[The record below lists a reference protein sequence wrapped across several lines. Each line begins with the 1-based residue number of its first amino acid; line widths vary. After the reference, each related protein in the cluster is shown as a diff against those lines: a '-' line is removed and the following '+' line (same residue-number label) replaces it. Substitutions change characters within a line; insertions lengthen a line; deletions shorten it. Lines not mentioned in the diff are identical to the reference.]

1 MDFSFTAEQDLLR
14 DTVTEFL
21 AARYDLESSRA
32 AARVGAGWQPEIW
45 RGLAEEVGI
54 LGAGLP
60 ESVGGIGGGPVET
73 MIIAEALGGALVVEP
88 YVDTVVVGGGLL
100 RRADGK
106 RAEDLLSGIAAGE
119 VITGF
124 AALEP
129 RSGYDYTKVATTARR
144 EGEDWILDGVK
155 IVVTAAPL
163 ATHLLVS
170 ARLDSGEI
178 ALFAVDFDPAD
189 PPAGLTAQTYRTIDE
204 RRAADLAFEGLRLP
218 ADALL
223 IGNAADAIAATLD
236 EAIAAVC
243 AEAVGIMRKVVA
255 DTVEY
260 TKQRKQFG
268 VPIASFQALQHRMV
282 NMHLELEQAIA
293 ATYLVTLKLDA
304 APADRAK
311 AASAAK
317 ATIGRA
323 ARLIGQEAV
332 QLHGA
337 MGMTEELAIGH
348 FFKRLTA
355 VQHEFG
361 STDQHITRYAA
372 LTRP

>member
-1 MDFSFTAEQDLLR
+1 MDFSFTAEQELLR

-21 AARYDLESSRA
+21 AARYRLEPSRA
-32 AARVGAGWQPEIW
+32 AARTGAGWQPEIW

-54 LGAGLP
+54 LGASLP
-60 ESVGGIGGGPVET
+60 ESAGDIGGGPVET
-73 MIIAEALGGALVVEP
+73 MIISEALGAALVLEP

-100 RRADGK
+100 KRSTGK

-119 VITGF
+119 VVTGF

-129 RSGYDYTKVATTARR
+129 RSGYDYTDVATTAVRDGDDWLLT
-144 EGEDWILDGVK
+144 GEK
-155 IVVTAAPL
+155 TVVTSAPI
-163 ATHLLVS
+163 ATHLLVT
-170 ARLDSGEI
+170 AAVDGDI
-178 ALFAVDFDPAD
+178 ALFVVDVDAAAA
-189 PPAGLTAQTYRTIDE
+189 PPAGLTARSYRTIDE
-204 RRAADLAFEGLRLP
+204 RPAADLSFENLRVP

-223 IGNAADAIAATLD
+223 LAQAGAAIAATVD

-243 AEAVGIMRKVVA
+243 AETVGAMRKVVA
-255 DTVEY
+255 DTVAY
-260 TKQRKQFG
+260 TKQRRQFG

-282 NMHLELEQAIA
+282 DMLLELEQAVA

-304 APADRAK
+304 PAPERAR

-323 ARLIGQEAV
+323 ARRIGQESV

-355 VQHEFG
+355 VQYEFG
-361 STDQHITRYAA
+361 STDQHISRYAA

>member
-1 MDFSFTAEQDLLR
+1 MDFNFTPEQDMLR
-14 DTVTEFL
+14 ATVTEFL
-21 AARYDLESSRA
+21 AARYDLESSRT

-45 RGLAEEVGI
+45 RKLAEEVGI
-54 LGAGLP
+54 LGASLP

-88 YVDTVVVGGGLL
+88 YIDTVVVGGGLL
-100 RRADGK
+100 QRANGK

-119 VITGF
+119 VITAF

-129 RSGYDYTKVATTARR
+129 HAGYDYQQVSATARR
-144 EGEDWILDGVK
+144 DGDGWVLDGTK
-155 IVVTAAPL
+155 IVVTTAPL
-163 ATHLLVS
+163 ATHLLVT
-170 ARLDSGEI
+170 ARLESGEI
-178 ALFAVDFDPAD
+178 ALFVVDFDASNL
-189 PPAGLTAQTYRTIDE
+189 PAGITIDTYRTIDE
-204 RRAADLAFEGLRLP
+204 RPAADLTFTGLRLP

-223 IGNAADAIAATLD
+223 LDNAAAAVTATLD

-243 AEAVGIMRKVVA
+243 AEAVGVMRKVLG

-260 TKQRKQFG
+260 TKQRQQFG

-282 NMHLELEQAIA
+282 NMLLELEQAIA

-304 APADRAK
+304 DPTERAK

-323 ARLIGQEAV
+323 ARLIGQEGV

-348 FFKRLTA
+348 QFKRLTA
-355 VQHEFG
+355 VQNEYG
-361 STDQHITRYAA
+361 STDFHIARYAA

>member
-1 MDFSFTAEQDLLR
+1 MDFSFTAEQELLR

-21 AARYDLESSRA
+21 TARYPLEASRA
-32 AARVGAGWQPEIW
+32 AARTGAGWQPEIW

-54 LGAGLP
+54 LGASLP
-60 ESVGGIGGGPVET
+60 ESAGGIGGGPVET
-73 MIIAEALGGALVVEP
+73 MIIAEALGAALVLEP

-100 RRADGK
+100 RRATGK
-106 RAEDLLSGIAAGE
+106 RADDLLAGIAAGE
-119 VITGF
+119 VVTGF

-129 RSGYDYTKVATTARR
+129 RSGYDYTTVTATAVRDGADWVIT
-144 EGEDWILDGVK
+144 GEK
-155 IVVTAAPL
+155 TVVTAAPL
-163 ATHLLVS
+163 ATHLLVT
-170 ARLDSGEI
+170 AVADGEI
-178 ALFAVDFDPAD
+178 ALFAVDGDPAA
-189 PPAGLTAQTYRTIDE
+189 PPAGLTARAYRTIDE
-204 RRAADLAFEGLRLP
+204 RQAADLTFDGVRVP

-223 IGNAADAIAATLD
+223 LASAGEAIAATVD

-243 AEAVGIMRKVVA
+243 AETVGAMRKVVD
-255 DTVEY
+255 DTVAY
-260 TKQRKQFG
+260 AKQRRQFG
-268 VPIASFQALQHRMV
+268 VPIGSFQALQHRMV
-282 NMHLELEQAIA
+282 DMLLELEQAVA

-304 APADRAK
+304 PAAERAR

-317 ATIGRA
+317 ATVGRA
-323 ARLIGQEAV
+323 ARRIGQESV

-355 VQHEFG
+355 VQYEFG
-361 STDQHITRYAA
+361 TTDQHIARYAS

>member
-1 MDFSFTAEQDLLR
+1 MDFNFTPEQEMLR
-14 DTVTEFL
+14 NTVTEFL

-45 RGLAEEVGI
+45 RKLAEEVGI
-54 LGAGLP
+54 LGASLP

-88 YVDTVVVGGGLL
+88 YIDTVVVGGGLL
-100 RRADGK
+100 QRAGGK
-106 RAEDLLSGIAAGE
+106 RAEELLSGIAAGE
-119 VITGF
+119 VITAF

-129 RSGYDYTKVATTARR
+129 QAGYDYGRVSTTARR
-144 EGEDWILDGVK
+144 DGDDWVLEGTK
-155 IVVTAAPL
+155 IVVTTAPI
-163 ATHLLVS
+163 ATNLLIT
-170 ARLDSGEI
+170 AQLESGDI
-178 ALFAVDFDPAD
+178 GLFVLDFDPANL
-189 PPAGLTAQTYRTIDE
+189 PAGLGVRTYRTIDE
-204 RRAADLAFEGLRLP
+204 RPAADLTLTGLRLP

-223 IGNAADAIAATLD
+223 LDNAAAAVTATID

-243 AEAVGIMRKVVA
+243 AEAVGAMRKVLN

-260 TKQRKQFG
+260 TKQRQQFG

-282 NMHLELEQAIA
+282 DMLLELEQAVA
-293 ATYLVTLKLDA
+293 ATYLVTLKLEA
-304 APADRAK
+304 EPTERAK
-311 AASAAK
+311 AVAAAK

-323 ARLIGQEAV
+323 ARRLGQEGV

-355 VQHEFG
+355 IQNEYG
-361 STDQHITRYAA
+361 STDFHTARYAA

>member
-1 MDFSFTAEQDLLR
+1 MDFSFTAEQELLR
-14 DTVTEFL
+14 ETVTEFL
-21 AARYDLESSRA
+21 AARYDLETSRA
-32 AARVGAGWQPEIW
+32 AARLGAGRQPEIW

-54 LGAGLP
+54 LGASLP
-60 ESVGGIGGGPVET
+60 ESVGGIGGGPIET
-73 MIIAEALGGALVVEP
+73 MIIAEALGGALVLEP
-88 YVDTVVVGGGLL
+88 YIDTVVVGGGLL
-100 RRADGK
+100 GRSGGK

-129 RSGYDYTKVATTARR
+129 RSGYDYTDVTSTARR
-144 EGEDWILDGVK
+144 DGEDWILDGVK
-155 IVVTAAPL
+155 TVVTAAPF
-163 ATHLLVS
+163 ATHVLVT
-170 ARLDSGEI
+170 AAVDGEI
-178 ALFAVDFDPAD
+178 ALFVLDFDAAN
-189 PPAGLTAQTYRTIDE
+189 PPAGLTVRSYPTIDE
-204 RRAADLAFEGLRLP
+204 RRASDLTFENLRVP
-218 ADALL
+218 ADSLL
-223 IGNAADAIAATLD
+223 LANASEAVAATLD

-243 AEAVGIMRKVVA
+243 AEAVGAMRRVVA

-260 TKQRKQFG
+260 TKQRRQFG

-282 NMHLELEQAIA
+282 NMHLELEQAVA
-293 ATYLVTLKLDA
+293 AVYLATLKLDA
-304 APADRAK
+304 APAERAK

-323 ARLIGQEAV
+323 ARLIGQESV

-355 VQHEFG
+355 VQYEFG
-361 STDQHITRYAA
+361 TTDQHIARYAA
-372 LTRP
+372 LSRP

>member
-1 MDFSFTAEQDLLR
+1 MDFSFTAEQELLR

-21 AARYDLESSRA
+21 TARYQLESSRA
-32 AARVGAGWQPEIW
+32 AARLGAGWQPELW
-45 RGLAEEVGI
+45 RSLAEEVGI
-54 LGAGLP
+54 LGAALP
-60 ESVGGIGGGPVET
+60 ESVGGIGGGPVEI
-73 MIIAEALGGALVVEP
+73 MVIAEALGAALVVEP

-100 RRADGK
+100 SRATGK
-106 RAEDLLSGIAAGE
+106 RAEDLLSGIAEGA

-124 AALEP
+124 AALEAH
-129 RSGYDYTKVATTARR
+129 SGYDYAKVATVARR
-144 EGEDWILDGVK
+144 DGDGWVLTGVK
-155 IVVTAAPL
+155 TVVTSAPL
-163 ATHLLVS
+163 ATHLLVT
-170 ARLDSGEI
+170 AQLDGEN
-178 ALFAVDFDPAD
+178 ALFVVDVDPAA
-189 PPAGLTAQTYRTIDE
+189 PPAGLRAQSFRTIDE
-204 RRAADLAFEGLRLP
+204 RQAADLTFEELRLP

-223 IGNAADAIAATLD
+223 LERADEAIAATID

-243 AEAVGIMRKVVA
+243 AETVGAMRRVLA
-255 DTVEY
+255 ETVEY
-260 TKQRKQFG
+260 TKSRQQFG

-293 ATYLVTLKLDA
+293 ATYLVTLKLTA
-304 APADRAK
+304 EPAERAK
-311 AASAAK
+311 AAAAAK

-355 VQHEFG
+355 VQYEYGTTAHH
-361 STDQHITRYAA
+361 TARYAA
-372 LTRP
+372 LTRS

>member
-60 ESVGGIGGGPVET
+60 ESVGGSGGGPVET

-100 RRADGK
+100 RRAEGK

-129 RSGYDYTKVATTARR
+129 RSGYDYTRITTTAHRA
-144 EGEDWILDGVK
+144 GEDWILDGVK

-163 ATHLLVS
+163 ATHLLVT

-178 ALFAVDFDPAD
+178 ALFVVDFDPAD
-189 PPAGLTAQTYRTIDE
+189 PPAGLTARAYRTIDE
-204 RRAADLAFEGLRLP
+204 RRAADLTFDGVRLP

-223 IGNAADAIAATLD
+223 LGNAADAVAATLD

-361 STDQHITRYAA
+361 STDQHVTRYAA

>member
-1 MDFSFTAEQDLLR
+1 MDFSFTPEQDMLR

-32 AARVGAGWQPEIW
+32 AARTGAGWQPEIW

-54 LGAGLP
+54 LGASLP
-60 ESVGGIGGGPVET
+60 ESVGGGPVET

-88 YVDTVVVGGGLL
+88 YVDTVVVGVGLL
-100 RRADGK
+100 RRAMGK

-119 VITGF
+119 VVTGF

-129 RSGYDYTKVATTARR
+129 RSGHDYAKVAATARR
-144 EGEDWILDGVK
+144 DGEDWILNGDK
-155 IVVTAAPL
+155 IMVTAAPL
-163 ATHLLVS
+163 ATHLLVT
-170 ARLDSGEI
+170 ARLDGGDI

-189 PPAGLTAQTYRTIDE
+189 PPAGLTARSYRTIDE
-204 RRAADLAFEGLRLP
+204 RRVADLTLESLRLP

-223 IGNAADAIAATLD
+223 LANAADAVAATLD

-260 TKQRKQFG
+260 TKQRQQFG

-304 APADRAK
+304 APPTEPRPPPPPRPP
-311 AASAAK
+311 SAAPP
-317 ATIGRA
+317 ASS
-323 ARLIGQEAV
+323 ARS
-332 QLHGA
+332 
-337 MGMTEELAIGH
+337 
-348 FFKRLTA
+348 RSSCTA
-355 VQHEFG
+355 PW
-361 STDQHITRYAA
+361 A
-372 LTRP
+372 

>member
-1 MDFSFTAEQDLLR
+1 MDFSFTAEQELLR
-14 DTVTEFL
+14 DTVTDFL
-21 AARYDLESSRA
+21 AARHDLEGSRA
-32 AARVGAGWQPEIW
+32 AARVGAGRQPELW
-45 RGLAEEVGI
+45 RALADEVGI
-54 LGAGLP
+54 LGASLP
-60 ESVGGIGGGPVET
+60 ESAGGIGGGPVET
-73 MIIAEALGGALVVEP
+73 MIIAEALGAALVLEP

-100 RRADGK
+100 RRAASK

-119 VITGF
+119 VIIGF

-129 RSGYDYTKVATTARR
+129 RSGYDYTAIATTAVRD
-144 EGEDWILDGVK
+144 GDDWVLSGDK
-155 IVVTAAPL
+155 TVVTAAPV
-163 ATHLLVS
+163 ATHLLVT
-170 ARLDSGEI
+170 AVVDGET
-178 ALFAVDFDPAD
+178 AVFAVDFEAAN
-189 PPAGLTAQTYRTIDE
+189 PPAGLTVRPYRTIDE
-204 RRAADLAFEGLRLP
+204 RQAADLTFDQVRLP

-223 IGNAADAIAATLD
+223 LTDADAAVAATLD

-243 AEAVGIMRKVVA
+243 AEAVGAMRKVVA
-255 DTVEY
+255 DTVAY
-260 TKQRKQFG
+260 SKQRQQFG

-282 NMHLELEQAIA
+282 DMLLELEQAVA

-304 APADRAK
+304 APADRAR

-323 ARLIGQEAV
+323 ARRIGQESV

-337 MGMTEELAIGH
+337 MGMTEELPIGH

-355 VQHEFG
+355 VQYEYG
-361 STDQHITRYAA
+361 TTDQHIARYAA

>member
-1 MDFSFTAEQDLLR
+1 MDFTFTPEQEMLR

-21 AARYDLESSRA
+21 AARYHLESSRA

-45 RGLAEEVGI
+45 RKLAEEVGI
-54 LGAGLP
+54 LGASLP
-60 ESVGGIGGGPVET
+60 ESVGGIGGGAVET

-88 YVDTVVVGGGLL
+88 YIDTVVVGGGLL
-100 RRADGK
+100 QRAGGK
-106 RAEDLLSGIAAGE
+106 RAEELLSGIAAGE
-119 VITGF
+119 VVTAF

-129 RSGYDYTKVATTARR
+129 QAGYDFTRVDTTARR
-144 EGEDWILDGVK
+144 DGDDWVLDGTK
-155 IVVTAAPL
+155 IVVTTAPI
-163 ATHLLVS
+163 ATDLLVT
-170 ARLDSGEI
+170 ARLESGEI
-178 ALFAVDFDPAD
+178 ALFTVPFEVNN
-189 PPAGLTAQTYRTIDE
+189 PPAGLTAHTYRTIDE
-204 RRAADLAFEGLRLP
+204 RPAADLTFAGLRLP

-223 IGNAADAIAATLD
+223 LDNAADAVTATVD

-243 AEAVGIMRKVVA
+243 AEAVGAMRKVLG

-260 TKQRKQFG
+260 TKQRQQFG

-282 NMHLELEQAIA
+282 DMLLELEQAVA

-304 APADRAK
+304 EPTERAK
-311 AASAAK
+311 AVAAAK

-323 ARLIGQEAV
+323 ARRIGQEGV

-355 VQHEFG
+355 VQNEYG
-361 STDQHITRYAA
+361 STDFHTARYAA

>member
-1 MDFSFTAEQDLLR
+1 MDFSFTAEQELLR

-21 AARYDLESSRA
+21 AARYELESSRV
-32 AARVGAGWQPEIW
+32 AARVGAGWQPELW
-45 RGLAEEVGI
+45 RGLAQEVGI
-54 LGAGLP
+54 LGAALP
-60 ESVGGIGGGPVET
+60 EAVGGIGGGPVET
-73 MIIAEALGGALVVEP
+73 MVIAEALGAALVLEP

-100 RRADGK
+100 QRATGK
-106 RAEDLLSGIAAGE
+106 RAEDLLSGIAEGA

-124 AALEP
+124 AGLEAH
-129 RSGYDYTKVATTARR
+129 SGYDYAKVATTADR
-144 EGEDWILDGVK
+144 DGDGWVLNGAK
-155 IVVTAAPL
+155 TVVTSAPL
-163 ATHLLVS
+163 ATHLLVT
-170 ARLDSGEI
+170 ATVDGEI
-178 ALFAVDFDPAD
+178 ALFVVDFDPTA
-189 PPAGLTAQTYRTIDE
+189 PPAGLTAQPFRTIDE
-204 RRAADLAFEGLRLP
+204 RQAADLSFDNLRLP

-223 IGNAADAIAATLD
+223 LEAASEAIAATID

-243 AEAVGIMRKVVA
+243 AETTGAMRRVLA
-255 DTVEY
+255 ETIEY
-260 TKQRKQFG
+260 TKQRQQFG

-282 NMHLELEQAIA
+282 NMHLELEQAVA
-293 ATYLVTLKLDA
+293 ATYLVTLKLA
-304 APADRAK
+304 AEPAERAK

-355 VQHEFG
+355 VQYEFG
-361 STDQHITRYAA
+361 TTDFHIARYAA

>member
-1 MDFSFTAEQDLLR
+1 MDFSFTAEQELLR

-21 AARYDLESSRA
+21 AARYELESSRA
-32 AARVGAGWQPEIW
+32 AARVGAGWQPQVW

-54 LGAGLP
+54 LGAALP

-88 YVDTVVVGGGLL
+88 YIDTVVVGGGLL
-100 RRADGK
+100 QRATGK
-106 RAEDLLSGIAAGE
+106 RAEDLLSGITEGA

-124 AALEP
+124 AALEAQ
-129 RSGYDYTKVATTARR
+129 SGYDYTNVATIARR
-144 EGEDWILDGVK
+144 DGDDWLLTGSK
-155 IVVTAAPL
+155 CVVTSAPL
-163 ATHLLVS
+163 ATHLLVT
-170 ARLDSGEI
+170 AVADGEI
-178 ALFAVDFDPAD
+178 ALFVVDFDPAA
-189 PPAGLTAQTYRTIDE
+189 PPTGLTVEPFRTIDE
-204 RRAADLAFEGLRLP
+204 RPAADLTFENLRLP
-218 ADALL
+218 ADSLLLANAGEAL
-223 IGNAADAIAATLD
+223 AATLD
-236 EAIAAVC
+236 EAIAAVA

-260 TKQRKQFG
+260 TKQRHQFG

-293 ATYLVTLKLDA
+293 ATYLVTLKLT
-304 APADRAK
+304 ADPTERAK
-311 AASAAK
+311 AAAAAK
-317 ATIGRA
+317 VTIGRA
-323 ARLIGQEAV
+323 ARLIGQESV

-337 MGMTEELAIGH
+337 MGMTEELPIGH

-355 VQHEFG
+355 IQYEYGTTAHH
-361 STDQHITRYAA
+361 TTRYAT